1 MTRGGGIEGVR
12 LGGLEAGEVDDKAGR
27 EAAAPYGARLTVREI
42 RGLLTRI
49 GAELLKTAGAG
60 PQPNAEPFRLIDPG
74 KFVEQM
80 KPFLRMN

>member
-1 MTRGGGIEGVR
+1 M
-12 LGGLEAGEVDDKAGR
+12 GGLEAGEVDDKARR

-49 GAELLKTAGAG
+49 GAELAKTAGAG
-60 PQPNAEPFRLIDPG
+60 SGPHLDADQFRLIEPG